1 MNNNTTLIYPVT
13 LNNGFIVNNFIRNLK
28 SSQYILATFSG
39 SGLNGKTFK
48 DAYNREFNNSCII
61 KNYNADMI
69 KKTKRIILLDCGE
82 YYLKNEV
89 YNEFISLAKTLGKDI
104 AIDYFHP
111 NNMNNEVTKQF
122 NVFKSIDVPVVG
134 IASLFPSQD
143 SINIIYHLTQI
154 LENKGYSVMSY
165 SADSNSQLINIKNYP
180 IDIFNNLYRSDE
192 LILKLNNMI
201 NIDIKDNLPDIIFLD
216 LPDGIVKVN
225 DLLLNNFGVF
235 SNIIHNAIPHDYLLY
250 FLPLNYHDQAIIENY
265 SSDIKNILGNKPNQI
280 LQSNIIVEMIN
291 GFSLK
296 NDLPKVY
303 DYYKYN
309 QIIYEKE
316 QIIVKGEYSLYLK
329 EIIHDILNCFGG
341 CEE

>member
-1 MNNNTTLIYPVT
+1 
-13 LNNGFIVNNFIRNLK
+13 
-28 SSQYILATFSG
+28 
-39 SGLNGKTFK
+39 
-48 DAYNREFNNSCII
+48 
-61 KNYNADMI
+61 
-69 KKTKRIILLDCGE
+69 
-82 YYLKNEV
+82 
-89 YNEFISLAKTLGKDI
+89 
-104 AIDYFHP
+104 
-111 NNMNNEVTKQF
+111 
-122 NVFKSIDVPVVG
+122 
-134 IASLFPSQD
+134 
-143 SINIIYHLTQI
+143 
-154 LENKGYSVMSY
+154 
-165 SADSNSQLINIKNYP
+165 
-180 IDIFNNLYRSDE
+180 
-192 LILKLNNMI
+192 MI